1 MSIVEVT
8 GLVKRYGELT
18 AVDGIS
24 FSVPEGSLFAFLGPN
39 GAGKTT
45 TINVICTGLD
55 KDAGEVRINGF
66 EVGKQDDEVRRSIG
80 VVFQHSVL
88 DNLLTVRENL
98 EVRGSFYRIGEAAL
112 KKRIASLSEAVGLE
126 DFIDRRY
133 GTLSGGQ
140 RRRADVARALVN
152 TPRVLFLDEPTTG
165 LDPQTRL
172 KVWSSLHEMQGRE
185 KMTVFLTTH
194 YMEEAATADD
204 VAIID
209 HGRIVAQGTPA
220 ALKDRYSQDSLLIVP
235 GTGRESARRCGG
247 RGPVHGEKRHRDRPG
262 ARQPA
267 RAGGAQ
273 GGGAPR
279 GGLRGDQGQHGHR
292 LHERHGTCHPRRG
305 GGLMDTILTL
315 VCETSGST
323 SATGCRFSSR
333 SCR

>member
-1 MSIVEVT
+1 MSVVEVT

-24 FSVPEGSLFAFLGPN
+24 FSVAEGSLFAFLGPN
-39 GAGKTT
+39 GAGKST
-45 TINVICTGLD
+45 TINVICTALD
-55 KDAGEVRINGF
+55 RNAGDVRVNGF
-66 EVGKQDDEVRRSIG
+66 EVGKHDEEVRRSIG

-98 EVRGSFYRIGEAAL
+98 EVRGSFYRIGHTAL
-112 KKRIASLSEAVGLE
+112 RKRIASLSEAVGLE
-126 DFIDRRY
+126 EFIDRRY

-209 HGRIVAQGTPA
+209 HGRIVAQGTPS
-220 ALKDRYSQDSLLIVP
+220 ALKDRYSQDSLLITP
-235 GTGRESARRCGG
+235 
-247 RGPVHGEKRHRDRPG
+247 RDR
-262 ARQPA
+262 
-267 RAGGAQ
+267 AGINA
-273 GGGAPR
+273 A
-279 GGLRGDQGQHGHR
+279 LRGLGVPFTAKNDTVAVQVRDSLHALAVLKEIEPHVAGFEVIKGSMDSVFMNVTGHAI
-292 LHERHGTCHPRRG
+292 RG
-305 GGLMDTILTL
+305 EEED
-315 VCETSGST
+315 
-323 SATGCRFSSR
+323 
-333 SCR
+333 

>member
-8 GLVKRYGELT
+8 NLVKRYGDLT
-18 AVDGIS
+18 AVAGIS
-24 FSVPEGSLFAFLGPN
+24 FTVSEGSLFAFLGPN

-45 TINVICTGLD
+45 TINSICTTLD
-55 KDAGEVRINGF
+55 KSAGDIRVNGF
-66 EVGKQDDEVRRSIG
+66 EVGKQDNEVRRSIG

-98 EVRGSFYRIGEAAL
+98 EVRGSFYHIGRAGL
-112 KKRIASLSEAVGLE
+112 KKRITYLADAVGLE
-126 DFIDRRY
+126 EFIDRRY

-140 RRRADVARALVN
+140 RRRADVARALIN
-152 TPRVLFLDEPTTG
+152 TPRILFLDEPTTG

-220 ALKDRYSQDSLLIVP
+220 ALKARHSSDSLLIVP
-235 GTGRESARRCGG
+235 RDAGG
-247 RGPVHGEKRHRDRPG
+247 IGPVLDGLGHKFTTKNDTVIVQVRDSLHALTVLKQVEAHVVSFEVIKGSMDSVFMNVTGHAIRGEEED
-262 ARQPA
+262 
-267 RAGGAQ
+267 
-273 GGGAPR
+273 
-279 GGLRGDQGQHGHR
+279 
-292 LHERHGTCHPRRG
+292 
-305 GGLMDTILTL
+305 
-315 VCETSGST
+315 
-323 SATGCRFSSR
+323 
-333 SCR
+333 

>member
-1 MSIVEVT
+1 VSIVAVT
-8 GLVKRYGELT
+8 NLVKRYGDLA
-18 AVDGIS
+18 AVAGIS
-24 FSVPEGSLFAFLGPN
+24 FSVSEGSLFAFLGPN

-45 TINVICTGLD
+45 TINVICTTLD
-55 KDAGEVRINGF
+55 KSAGNIRVNGF
-66 EVGKQDDEVRRSIG
+66 EVGRQDSEVRRSIG

-98 EVRGSFYRIGEAAL
+98 EVRGSFYRIGRAGL
-112 KKRIASLSEAVGLE
+112 KKRIAYLSDAVGLE
-126 DFIDRRY
+126 EFIDRRY

-140 RRRADVARALVN
+140 RRRADVARALIN

-220 ALKDRYSQDSLLIVP
+220 ALKARHSNDSLLIVP
-235 GTGRESARRCGG
+235 RDPGIGRVLEGLGQQFTTKNDTVIVQVRDSLHALAVLKQVESHVASFEVIKGSMDSVFMNVTGHAI
-247 RGPVHGEKRHRDRPG
+247 RGEEED
-262 ARQPA
+262 
-267 RAGGAQ
+267 
-273 GGGAPR
+273 
-279 GGLRGDQGQHGHR
+279 
-292 LHERHGTCHPRRG
+292 
-305 GGLMDTILTL
+305 
-315 VCETSGST
+315 
-323 SATGCRFSSR
+323 
-333 SCR
+333 

>member
-1 MSIVEVT
+1 VSVVT
-8 GLVKRYGELT
+8 VNNLVKRYGGLT

-24 FSVPEGSLFAFLGPN
+24 FTVSEGSLFAFLGPN

-45 TINVICTGLD
+45 TINVICTALD
-55 KDAGEVRINGF
+55 KSSGEVRVNGF
-66 EVGKQDDEVRRSIG
+66 EVGKQDNEVRRSIG

-98 EVRGSFYRIGEAAL
+98 EVRGSFYRIGRAAL
-112 KKRIASLSEAVGLE
+112 KKRISSLSEAVGLE
-126 DFIDRRY
+126 EFIDRRY

-172 KVWSSLHEMQGRE
+172 RVWNSLHEMQGRE

-220 ALKDRYSQDSLLIVP
+220 ALKDRYSNDSLLIVP
-235 GTGRESARRCGG
+235 
-247 RGPVHGEKRHRDRPG
+247 RDPAGIG
-262 ARQPA
+262 AVL
-267 RAGGAQ
+267 
-273 GGGAPR
+273 
-279 GGLRGDQGQHGHR
+279 GGLGHPFTTKNDTVIVQVRDSLHALAVLKKIEPHVASFEVIKGSMDSVFMNVTGHAIRGEEED
-292 LHERHGTCHPRRG
+292 
-305 GGLMDTILTL
+305 
-315 VCETSGST
+315 
-323 SATGCRFSSR
+323 
-333 SCR
+333 